1 MSRGIVVL
9 AQNSDTENYIE
20 QATVLA
26 QSVRLTNPSIPI
38 SIITDDEVEDKD
50 LFENIIPIPWGDMAD
65 GQDWKV
71 ENRWKVFHAS
81 PYKETLVLD
90 TDMIFLENI
99 DHWWNFFENYDLYFT
114 SNVKTYRQEV
124 VKSDY
129 YRKTFTLNDL
139 PNIYTGMYYFKRC
152 EFAHNFFAYLEMVM
166 RNWDQFYDIF
176 LQEERPQHLSVD
188 VCAAITCKL
197 LDCTRNVT
205 NSKTVSPAFTH
216 MKAHVQGWKT
226 PRNKWLDYINPYL
239 DNQCCLKI
247 GNHLQHGLFHY
258 TEKDFLK
265 YTDAKNKYRIL
276 LNNE

>member
-9 AQNSDTENYIE
+9 AQNSATENYID
-20 QATVLA
+20 QAVVLA
-26 QSVRLTNPSIPI
+26 QSVRLTNPDIPI
-38 SIITDDEVEDKD
+38 SVITNDEIENKE
-50 LFENIIPIPWGDMAD
+50 LFDNIIPIPWGDIAKNKN
-65 GQDWKV
+65 WKV
-71 ENRWKVFHAS
+71 ENRWKIFHAS

-114 SNVKTYRQEV
+114 TNVKTYRQETV
-124 VKSDY
+124 TSDF
-129 YRKTFTLNDL
+129 YRKTFTSNKL

-166 RNWDQFYDIF
+166 RNWDQFYNIF
-176 LQEERPQHLSVD
+176 LQEEKPQHLSVD

-197 LDCTRNVT
+197 LDCTNIVT
-205 NSKTVSPAFTH
+205 NPKITSPTFVH
-216 MKAHVQGWKT
+216 MKAHVQEWKT
-226 PRNKWLDYINPYL
+226 PRSRWLDYINPYL
-239 DNQCCLKI
+239 DNDGCLKI

-258 TEKDFLK
+258 TEKDFLNYTAAKEK
-265 YTDAKNKYRIL
+265 YGRL